1 MFLNYLLT
9 ALAPLIGGGS
19 FVIGSK
25 IEEGTFFS
33 KDYTSMLKGVCCLFV
48 IYVHFHGAYT
58 NNLQDAIG
66 SFGYIAVTLFF
77 MISAYGMMQSAERKE
92 KYLNHFWQNRL
103 VALLIPCL
111 CINLVSIALSFAE
124 GSFEWHAIY
133 HINGYVKVL
142 LQFCLWFYII
152 ELCKRKW
159 FPKRHQFGDC
169 MLIAGI
175 VISSIFLYLFIYND
189 SSSTAGWCFERIG
202 LVWGVLLN
210 RYYQPFV
217 KWMDSHRW
225 TKVVLLCV
233 ISALFGIAYLKY
245 KMVWFWGA
253 YLLKIVLGL
262 FIILFL
268 FTATSNRKI
277 GNHFGLWLGNI
288 SYEVYLSHGMVMGF
302 LAYAMSEL
310 SSGMFILTT
319 VVATL
324 ILSYFVHSIDKI
336 IVKKLRV

>member
-1 MFLNYLLT
+1 
-9 ALAPLIGGGS
+9 
-19 FVIGSK
+19 
-25 IEEGTFFS
+25 
-33 KDYTSMLKGVCCLFV
+33 MLKGVCCLVV

-58 NNLQDAIG
+58 NTLQDAIG

-77 MISAYGMMQSAERKE
+77 LISAYGMMLSSERK
-92 KYLNHFWQNRL
+92 KDYLNHFWRNRL

-111 CINLVSIALSFAE
+111 CVNLVGVALSFVE
-124 GSFEWHAIY
+124 GSSEWHAIY
-133 HINGYVKVL
+133 QINGYVKVL

-159 FPKRHQFGDC
+159 FPKRHQLGDC
-169 MLIAGI
+169 ILIAGI
-175 VISSIFLYLFIYND
+175 VISSIFLYLFIDDD
-189 SSSTAGWCFERIG
+189 SSSTAVWCFERMG
-202 LVWGVLLN
+202 LVWGILLN

-217 KWMDSHRW
+217 KWMDSHRCI
-225 TKVVLLCV
+225 KAVLLCV
-233 ISALFGIAYLKY
+233 VSAVLGIAYLKY
-245 KMVWFWGA
+245 KMVWLWGA

-277 GNHFGLWLGNI
+277 GNRFGLWLGNI

-319 VVATL
+319 VIVTL

>member
-1 MFLNYLLT
+1 MFFDYLLT
-9 ALAPLIGGGS
+9 ALAPFIGGGN
-19 FVIGSK
+19 FLIGSK
-25 IEEGTFFS
+25 IERGTFFS
-33 KDYTSMLKGVCCLFV
+33 KDYTSMLKGVCCLVV

-58 NNLQDAIG
+58 NTLQDAIG

-77 MISAYGMMQSAERKE
+77 LISAYGMMLSSERK
-92 KYLNHFWQNRL
+92 KDYLNHFWRNRL

-111 CINLVSIALSFAE
+111 CVNLVGIALNFVE

-133 HINGYVKVL
+133 QINGYVKVL

-159 FPKRHQFGDC
+159 FPKRHQLGDC
-169 MLIAGI
+169 ILIAGI
-175 VISSIFLYLFIYND
+175 VVSSIFLYLFIYDD
-189 SSSTAGWCFERIG
+189 SSSTAGWCFERMG
-202 LVWGVLLN
+202 LVYGILLN

-217 KWMDSHRW
+217 KWMDSHRCI
-225 TKVVLLCV
+225 KAVLLCV
-233 ISALFGIAYLKY
+233 VSAVLGIAYLKY

-253 YLLKIVLGL
+253 FLLKITLGL

-268 FTATSNRKI
+268 FTASSNRKI
-277 GNHFGLWLGNI
+277 GNRFGLWLGNI
-288 SYEVYLSHGMVMGF
+288 SYEVYLCHGMVREF

-319 VVATL
+319 VIATL

>member
-1 MFLNYLLT
+1 
-9 ALAPLIGGGS
+9 
-19 FVIGSK
+19 
-25 IEEGTFFS
+25 
-33 KDYTSMLKGVCCLFV
+33 MLKGVCCLVV

-58 NNLQDAIG
+58 NTLQDAIG

-77 MISAYGMMQSAERKE
+77 LISAYGMMLSSERK
-92 KYLNHFWQNRL
+92 KDYLNHFWRNRL

-111 CINLVSIALSFAE
+111 CVNLVGIALNFVE
-124 GSFEWHAIY
+124 GSSEWHAIY
-133 HINGYVKVL
+133 QINGYVKVL

-159 FPKRHQFGDC
+159 FPKRHQLGDC
-169 MLIAGI
+169 ILIAGI
-175 VISSIFLYLFIYND
+175 VISSIFLYLFIYDD
-189 SSSTAGWCFERIG
+189 SSSTAGWCFERMG
-202 LVWGVLLN
+202 LVWGILLN

-217 KWMDSHRW
+217 KWMDSHRCI
-225 TKVVLLCV
+225 KAVLLCV
-233 ISALFGIAYLKY
+233 VSAVLGIAYLKY

-268 FTATSNRKI
+268 FTASSNRKI
-277 GNHFGLWLGNI
+277 GNRFGLWLGNI
-288 SYEVYLSHGMVMGF
+288 SYEVYLCHGMVREF
-302 LAYAMSEL
+302 LTYAMSEL

-319 VVATL
+319 VIATL